1 MESRPRYT
9 VFKRG
14 KDKVYTYRY
23 LDYKNKWRSVKTEFT
38 KKESAKEEAKFMA
51 MQQHKIRIF
60 MMPEPTAQDG
70 VNSDS
75 LQIHLDN
82 YLQYGEAHG
91 GKFRKPWDSEHIRK
105 LKAQITWWLAKTGWG
120 NYAEI
125 NVRKAERIL
134 QKKSLETRLIQGKK
148 VKITGKTVN
157 HYKTALVSFV
167 NYIRKEFQINGD
179 DPLAGLSGWD
189 TSVTYKTRDLTLDE
203 LKSLLKVAPVERRLI
218 YLTAV
223 ITGLRREELSNL
235 TGENYDRNKACF
247 ALKSGENK
255 ERMENVRIFLPPG
268 LNEDLKSYVKKRG
281 RYPKLFKFNFER
293 AAELFDLDCK
303 TAGVKK
309 ETKEGKVVFKS
320 LRDTHVNLVIDLGAD
335 VKTGMSLSRHKTAA
349 IYLGNY
355 AQRKD
360 GKLQE
365 MTKKLENSI
374 IKGLSDE

>member
-23 LDYKNKWRSVKTEFT
+23 LDYKNKYRTVKTKYT
-38 KKESAKEEAKFMA
+38 KKKYAKADAEYLAIEAH
-51 MQQHKIRIF
+51 QIRIG
-60 MMPEPTAQDG
+60 MRPEPLAQDC
-70 VNSDS
+70 VDTEN
-75 LQIHLDN
+75 LQIHLEN
-82 YLQYGEAHG
+82 YLEWGKAHG

-105 LKAQITWWLAKTGWG
+105 LQAQITWWLIESGWG
-120 NYAEI
+120 KYKEI
-125 NVRKAERIL
+125 NIRKAERIL
-134 QKKSLETRLIQGKK
+134 LKKSQQTRMIKGKK

-167 NYIRKEFQINGD
+167 NYIRREFQINGD

-203 LKSLLKVAPVERRLI
+203 LKRLLNAAPIERRII

-223 ITGLRREELSNL
+223 ITGLRREELFNL
-235 TGENYDRNKACF
+235 TDKNYDKKKACF
-247 ALKSGENK
+247 LIKSDENK
-255 ERMENVRIFLPPG
+255 ERRENLTIFLPEN
-268 LNEDLKSYVKKRG
+268 LNKYLQLYIKNRG
-281 RYPKLFKFNFER
+281 KWPKLFKFNFER
-293 AAELFDLDCK
+293 AAELFDLDCLK
-303 TAGVKK
+303 AGVKK
-309 ETKEGKVVFKS
+309 ETREGKLVFKS